1 MIILSKVIILMT
13 GNVLYVDAVDG
24 FCSTSRVQGYKNLIW
39 KKLAFSRIHTQINK
53 YFFLNFLKV
62 CQNQTNRNNNNR
74 G

>member
-1 MIILSKVIILMT
+1 MDS
-13 GNVLYVDAVDG
+13 VLPPEFKATKTW
-24 FCSTSRVQGYKNLIW
+24 SE